1 MIELRLLGL
10 HGLRGPD
17 GRQLSALPAQPKRFA
32 LLAYLAISRGDGYH
46 RRDSVAA
53 MFWPDLD
60 QFAARRALRNT
71 LYHLREAL
79 GENVIVASGD
89 EALSINPA
97 VLTSDAAQLRD
108 AVESHRYEQALD
120 YYGGVFLE
128 GIHFANA
135 GEAFEEWLARER
147 QNVTSLVT
155 RALDALMERD
165 DSAGNPIAAARWA
178 QRACALEPDDE
189 SRIRRCMSLLER
201 SGDTGG
207 ALRVYDTYARHLTT
221 EFDAAP
227 SPETRDLAERIR
239 EGVQP
244 TAAPREQPRAPR
256 SDPMLAA
263 PSPIA
268 PPRHVPMRRR
278 TMWIAAFIVMALVGG
293 LVVRSMR
300 AGDAHAAASPA
311 KVMVAVFE
319 NRTSDTQL
327 QSLGRMTQDWI
338 TQGVL
343 QTHLA
348 EVVDPRAI
356 FVQTREGSAAMDPIA
371 LARHTGA
378 RIVVSGSYYLAGDS
392 LLFQASIADASTGRI
407 LRAVGPVVSSAVSP
421 VSALN
426 DLRSRVM
433 SAIAFAV
440 DAHATQDLAHGEL
453 PTFDAYRDY
462 VDAWDAYW
470 HGDSPRAQGLFM
482 RAVSRDSVFI
492 AAAIGAATVAA
503 NSNDCPL
510 VDSLSRVL
518 EISAAGPAT
527 KELPRRDRLSLDIA
541 KARCHGRNDE
551 MLRLTL
557 ERADLEPGN
566 AAAQMS
572 AAAAAL
578 WANRPRRTLTL
589 LGRVNPATDLAWN
602 TDTTHFAYW
611 GAIAEAYHMLGEH
624 RDELAAA
631 NRLPSGAPLDGI
643 FLRASA
649 LAALARGPEALALL
663 DSSLSLPI
671 ETVSDIGLA
680 PYTDGRPQY
689 TMTPAWVANW
699 VSRELAVHGDTA
711 SAREAAARAITWYR
725 SRPASERSTTEERL
739 VEAWSLEMAGEYSE
753 AETIARQ
760 LVTEDSINVDFR
772 GELAGLAAEQ
782 GESALAASLDRWL
795 AAQPVSRV
803 SWSAS
808 MYRARLAALE
818 HRPNDALAR
827 ARDAIDDGAWPRW
840 FHEEPA
846 LASLE
851 RRADFSALLAPKN

>member
-1 MIELRLLGL
+1 
-10 HGLRGPD
+10 
-17 GRQLSALPAQPKRFA
+17 
-32 LLAYLAISRGDGYH
+32 
-46 RRDSVAA
+46 
-53 MFWPDLD
+53 
-60 QFAARRALRNT
+60 
-71 LYHLREAL
+71 
-79 GENVIVASGD
+79 
-89 EALSINPA
+89 
-97 VLTSDAAQLRD
+97 
-108 AVESHRYEQALD
+108 
-120 YYGGVFLE
+120 
-128 GIHFANA
+128 
-135 GEAFEEWLARER
+135 
-147 QNVTSLVT
+147 
-155 RALDALMERD
+155 
-165 DSAGNPIAAARWA
+165 
-178 QRACALEPDDE
+178 
-189 SRIRRCMSLLER
+189 
-201 SGDTGG
+201 
-207 ALRVYDTYARHLTT
+207 
-221 EFDAAP
+221 
-227 SPETRDLAERIR
+227 
-239 EGVQP
+239 
-244 TAAPREQPRAPR
+244 
-256 SDPMLAA
+256 
-263 PSPIA
+263 
-268 PPRHVPMRRR
+268 
-278 TMWIAAFIVMALVGG
+278 
-293 LVVRSMR
+293 
-300 AGDAHAAASPA
+300 
-311 KVMVAVFE
+311 
-319 NRTSDTQL
+319 
-327 QSLGRMTQDWI
+327 
-338 TQGVL
+338 
-343 QTHLA
+343 
-348 EVVDPRAI
+348 
-356 FVQTREGSAAMDPIA
+356 
-371 LARHTGA
+371 
-378 RIVVSGSYYLAGDS
+378 
-392 LLFQASIADASTGRI
+392 
-407 LRAVGPVVSSAVSP
+407 
-421 VSALN
+421 
-426 DLRSRVM
+426 
-433 SAIAFAV
+433 
-440 DAHATQDLAHGEL
+440 
-453 PTFDAYRDY
+453 
-462 VDAWDAYW
+462 
-470 HGDSPRAQGLFM
+470 
-482 RAVSRDSVFI
+482 
-492 AAAIGAATVAA
+492 
-503 NSNDCPL
+503 
-510 VDSLSRVL
+510 
-518 EISAAGPAT
+518 
-527 KELPRRDRLSLDIA
+527 
-541 KARCHGRNDE
+541 

-649 LAALARGPEALALL
+649 LAGLARGPEALALL

-818 HRPNDALAR
+818 HRPDDALAR